1 MPVIFQST
9 TTTEPIKEDESNI
22 FVDAEFDFSK
32 LDVFSIE
39 RIQGKTIIG
48 YVRDNTSETLEWG
61 LECHISTHNRLVQE
75 FREIKNRNKSI
86 V

>member
-9 TTTEPIKEDESNI
+9 TTTEPITEDDPTI

-39 RIQGKTIIG
+39 RIKGKTIIG
-48 YVRDNTSETLEWG
+48 YIPDNSSQTMEWG
-61 LECHISTHNRLVQE
+61 LDCHITTHNRLVQE
-75 FREIKNRNKSI
+75 FREIKNRNKGLI
-86 V
+86 